1 MGLPLSLA
9 ASTILV
15 TSKRVSLVGLPFVVL
30 GFLLLYP
37 VLPIALLSFYRSRA
51 AQSAFR
57 DADAAPS
64 WLSDTPESVRVAAS
78 LLGLLALFLHFPL
91 LFGGFVPLFGRAVL
105 GLPGVAII
113 DLAIAT
119 AAILTWGIARR
130 RNWAWWCAIVF
141 LGLITVSSTA
151 TFLVSSLHRVLA
163 SMPFAP
169 LEVEALL
176 RVPMQGYH
184 LALLVGAIPAATL
197 VAVVVSRRG
206 MRATGVRAQ
215 AN

>member
-1 MGLPLSLA
+1 LA

-91 LFGGFVPLFGRAVL
+91 LFRGSSRYSAGQSL
-105 GLPGVAII
+105 
-113 DLAIAT
+113 
-119 AAILTWGIARR
+119 
-130 RNWAWWCAIVF
+130 VF
-141 LGLITVSSTA
+141 RELRSLI
-151 TFLVSSLHRVLA
+151 
-163 SMPFAP
+163 
-169 LEVEALL
+169 
-176 RVPMQGYH
+176 
-184 LALLVGAIPAATL
+184 
-197 VAVVVSRRG
+197 SRSR
-206 MRATGVRAQ
+206 Q
-215 AN
+215 LSY